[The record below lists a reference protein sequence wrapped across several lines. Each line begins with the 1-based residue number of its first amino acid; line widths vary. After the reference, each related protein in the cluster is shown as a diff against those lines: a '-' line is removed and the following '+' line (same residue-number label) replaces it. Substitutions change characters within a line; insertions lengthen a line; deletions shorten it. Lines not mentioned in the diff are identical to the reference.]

1 MTIEITIHPR
11 RPIFNAISLP
21 IIEAGTDKILTI
33 AAADAADTH
42 VTVPAGSEAALKI
55 KKATIQVREPNNS
68 VQ

>member
-1 MTIEITIHPR
+1 MAIEITIHPR